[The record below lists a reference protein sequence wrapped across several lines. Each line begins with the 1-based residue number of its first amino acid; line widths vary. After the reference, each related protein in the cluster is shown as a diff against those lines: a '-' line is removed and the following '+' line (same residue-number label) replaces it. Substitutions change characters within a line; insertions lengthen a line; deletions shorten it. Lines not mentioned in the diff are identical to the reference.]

1 MWLAGWLAGWCWH
14 GMAGRAAVV
23 PRPAPRARAGHRPDR
38 RRAGCVAAPPPACA
52 AAQIWRPTAGWPA
65 SAVPVPVPVLLL
77 VTIAHRGHTRTHAPP
92 IIAAIFE
99 RVWSPSSLARAGGAA
114 ASQRRWVDSGDRA
127 AASSSPS
134 SSPAALSSPTSP
146 SSSPAATMLTDRPA
160 TTDADDRSSLAAW
173 VAGAYRRRRRRLQR
187 WLAGCPSCFWNRFQ
201 SKSIGKSQSIL
212 GAFGI
217 DWKLRRWAQHA
228 WGGRWGCESS
238 GIDSQP
244 SGRCCSSCSPYSDIA
259 PALRRGRQPG
269 GGVGQGCAGA
279 DAVAACQDV
288 MSGAI
293 NTMCRQQAGGPAR
306 ETAQSHRFVCT
317 CRL

>member
-1 MWLAGWLAGWCWH
+1 MAWQAGRLSYHDQRHARALVTAPIAGVPGAWLRRLLPVRLPRSGDQQLAGRPLLFLFLFLFLCCCSSPSH
-14 GMAGRAAVV
+14 TAA
-23 PRPAPRARAGHRPDR
+23 
-38 RRAGCVAAPPPACA
+38 
-52 AAQIWRPTAGWPA
+52 
-65 SAVPVPVPVLLL
+65 
-77 VTIAHRGHTRTHAPP
+77 THAPP

-146 SSSPAATMLTDRPA
+146 SSSPAATMLTDQPA

-173 VAGAYRRRRRRLQR
+173 VAGAYRRRRRRLLR